1 MSLVSSAD
9 NGGVPNIGD
18 RATFGKGGRLQ
29 IRDVL
34 YGEDR
39 SRNPAFG
46 ACDHRMACM
55 ADQDHRPTLGYAA
68 FALVMG
74 LPGGRSG

>member
-9 NGGVPNIGD
+9 NGRLPNIGD